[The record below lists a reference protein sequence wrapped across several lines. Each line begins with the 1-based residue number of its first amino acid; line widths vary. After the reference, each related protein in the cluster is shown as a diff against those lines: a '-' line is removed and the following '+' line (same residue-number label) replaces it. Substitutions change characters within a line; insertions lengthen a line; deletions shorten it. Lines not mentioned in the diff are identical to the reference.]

1 MRAKIPDCELIS
13 YEGLPHNI
21 CDIVPDRCAADI
33 LAFLRTAVRHETVR
47 HRPGDSQQERRAAT
61 ADAGSDVRHGC
72 RLSACGAI
80 TGAERRAIGAL
91 YGLPADDVTVIPY
104 PVGRAI
110 KIVLARPIMAGD
122 PGDRDVYG
130 AQQHAPLLGME
141 I

>member
-1 MRAKIPDCELIS
+1 MKLS
-13 YEGLPHNI
+13 
-21 CDIVPDRCAADI
+21 DIAQVIRSKNAGPRRLTLDIMLSSDADYQRVVQSPA
-33 LAFLRTAVRHETVR
+33 LSR
-47 HRPGDSQQERRAAT
+47 ER
-61 ADAGSDVRHGC
+61 
-72 RLSACGAI
+72 
-80 TGAERRAIGAL
+80 IGEL

-130 AQQHAPLLGME
+130 AQQHAPLLGIE